1 MPIELL
7 THWKRIKQRKCSQTS
22 RRHQPFSC
30 KDPIYMFVFP
40 KKQFLFGDGKCLRS
54 STPRRNSLTHV
65 YYTHLVLDKSWLIL
79 PLGGIYMVFKQNL
92 LCCQCT
98 KCSRMAQN
106 VSPINHQTFPEQNAT
121 TTTTTTNGDLEK
133 LVDKWKRER
142 IGWVG
147 EWVGYLVSLP

>member
-1 MPIELL
+1 
-7 THWKRIKQRKCSQTS
+7 
-22 RRHQPFSC
+22 
-30 KDPIYMFVFP
+30 
-40 KKQFLFGDGKCLRS
+40 
-54 STPRRNSLTHV
+54 
-65 YYTHLVLDKSWLIL
+65 
-79 PLGGIYMVFKQNL
+79 MVFKQNL

-98 KCSRMAQN
+98 KCSRKAQN
-106 VSPINHQTFPEQNAT
+106 VSSINHQTFPEQNATTTT